1 LRGYGKEEQVGK
13 EGLQSDSSSTSEL
26 FKQARSWLQEDW
38 CRVEKSLAGREVEF
52 RGKTIL
58 VTGAAGFLGFNFLNF
73 FSYLNTREGRPITVV
88 AADNYV
94 RGHPRWLLELANAD
108 PHVISKRCDIT
119 LPWQETE
126 FTFDFII
133 HCASIASPP
142 VYRKFPLETIDANI
156 VGLRHMLDLARQHGS
171 KSLLYFSTSEI
182 YGDPPPDEIPT
193 QETYNGNVSCLGPRA
208 CYDESKRVGETL
220 SAIYAQQYQV
230 PVKIIRP
237 FNNYGPGLRL
247 ADGRV
252 LPDFSRDALNDRD
265 IVLYSDGSPTR
276 TFCYSSDALTGYL
289 LALLSS
295 HNGEPFNIG
304 TEEPEISMRDLA
316 TQLLRV
322 AGSSRK
328 VVHQASQEADYLTD
342 NPNRRC
348 PNISKARN
356 LLGYSPSVS
365 LEEGLG
371 RMLEWY
377 KDYVA
382 LEELIED

>member
-1 LRGYGKEEQVGK
+1 VK
-13 EGLQSDSSSTSEL
+13 EGSQTDSSSTCKL
-26 FKQARSWLQEDW
+26 FKQAQSWLQEDW
-38 CRVEKSLAGREVEF
+38 RRVEKSFAGREDAF
-52 RGKTIL
+52 RGKRIL

-73 FSYLNTREGRPITVV
+73 FSFLNSKGSIPVTVV

-119 LPWQETE
+119 FPWQDTDYQ
-126 FTFDFII
+126 FDFII
-133 HCASIASPP
+133 HGASIASPP
-142 VYRKFPLETIDANI
+142 VYRKFPLETLDANI

-171 KSLLYFSTSEI
+171 ESLLYFSTSEI
-182 YGDPPPDEIPT
+182 YGDPPPNEIPT
-193 QETYNGNVSCLGPRA
+193 KETYKGNVACLGPRA

-289 LALLSS
+289 LALLSP

-304 TEEPEISMRDLA
+304 TEEPEISMRDIA
-316 TQLLRV
+316 TLLLRV
-322 AGSSRK
+322 AGSNRK
-328 VVHQASQEADYLTD
+328 VVQQVSKEADYLTD

-348 PNISKARN
+348 PDLSKARS
-356 LLGYSPSVS
+356 LLGYSPKVS

-371 RMLEWY
+371 RMLDWY
-377 KDYVA
+377 KNYVE

>member
-1 LRGYGKEEQVGK
+1 
-13 EGLQSDSSSTSEL
+13 
-26 FKQARSWLQEDW
+26 
-38 CRVEKSLAGREVEF
+38 
-52 RGKTIL
+52 
-58 VTGAAGFLGFNFLNF
+58 
-73 FSYLNTREGRPITVV
+73 
-88 AADNYV
+88 
-94 RGHPRWLLELANAD
+94 
-108 PHVISKRCDIT
+108 
-119 LPWQETE
+119 
-126 FTFDFII
+126 
-133 HCASIASPP
+133 
-142 VYRKFPLETIDANI
+142 
-156 VGLRHMLDLARQHGS
+156 MLDLARQHS
-171 KSLLYFSTSEI
+171 SESLLYFSTSEI
-182 YGDPPPDEIPT
+182 YGDPPPNEIPT
-193 QETYNGNVSCLGPRA
+193 KETYNGNVSCLGPRA

-220 SAIYAQQYQV
+220 SAIYAQQFHV

-289 LALLSS
+289 LALLST

-304 TEEPEISMRDLA
+304 TEEPEISMRDVA

-328 VVHQASQEADYLTD
+328 VVYQVSQEADYLTD

-348 PNISKARN
+348 PDISKARN
-356 LLGYSPSVS
+356 LLGYSPNVS
-365 LEEGLG
+365 LEKGLG

-377 KDYVA
+377 KYYVE

>member
-1 LRGYGKEEQVGK
+1 
-13 EGLQSDSSSTSEL
+13 
-26 FKQARSWLQEDW
+26 
-38 CRVEKSLAGREVEF
+38 
-52 RGKTIL
+52 
-58 VTGAAGFLGFNFLNF
+58 
-73 FSYLNTREGRPITVV
+73 
-88 AADNYV
+88 
-94 RGHPRWLLELANAD
+94 
-108 PHVISKRCDIT
+108 
-119 LPWQETE
+119 
-126 FTFDFII
+126 
-133 HCASIASPP
+133 
-142 VYRKFPLETIDANI
+142 
-156 VGLRHMLDLARQHGS
+156 MLDLARQHGS

-247 ADGRV
+247 TDGRV

-276 TFCYSSDALTGYL
+276 TFCYSSDTLTGYL
-289 LALLSS
+289 LALLSTY
-295 HNGEPFNIG
+295 NGEPFNIG
-304 TEEPEISMRDLA
+304 TEEPEISMRDIA
-316 TQLLRV
+316 AQLLRV

-328 VVHQASQEADYLTD
+328 VIYQASQEADYLTD
-342 NPNRRC
+342 NPYRRC
-348 PNISKARN
+348 PDISKARK
-356 LLGYSPSVS
+356 LLGYSPQVS

>member
-1 LRGYGKEEQVGK
+1 
-13 EGLQSDSSSTSEL
+13 
-26 FKQARSWLQEDW
+26 
-38 CRVEKSLAGREVEF
+38 
-52 RGKTIL
+52 
-58 VTGAAGFLGFNFLNF
+58 
-73 FSYLNTREGRPITVV
+73 
-88 AADNYV
+88 
-94 RGHPRWLLELANAD
+94 
-108 PHVISKRCDIT
+108 
-119 LPWQETE
+119 
-126 FTFDFII
+126 
-133 HCASIASPP
+133 
-142 VYRKFPLETIDANI
+142 
-156 VGLRHMLDLARQHGS
+156 
-171 KSLLYFSTSEI
+171 
-182 YGDPPPDEIPT
+182 
-193 QETYNGNVSCLGPRA
+193 
-208 CYDESKRVGETL
+208 
-220 SAIYAQQYQV
+220 
-230 PVKIIRP
+230 
-237 FNNYGPGLRL
+237 
-247 ADGRV
+247 
-252 LPDFSRDALNDRD
+252 
-265 IVLYSDGSPTR
+265 
-276 TFCYSSDALTGYL
+276 LTGYL

-328 VVHQASQEADYLTD
+328 VVYQASQEADYLTD

>member
-1 LRGYGKEEQVGK
+1 MET
-13 EGLQSDSSSTSEL
+13 EGLQSCSASEL
-26 FKQARSWLQEDW
+26 FRHAQGWLQEDW
-38 CRVEKSLAGREVEF
+38 RRVEKAFAGREAAF

-73 FSYLNTREGRPITVV
+73 FSYLNTKEGLPVTVV

-94 RGHPRWLLELANAD
+94 RGHPRWLLELTKAD
-108 PHVISKRCDIT
+108 PHVISKRCDVT
-119 LPWQETE
+119 LPWPETE
-126 FTFDFII
+126 FRFDFII
-133 HCASIASPP
+133 HGATIASPP
-142 VYRKFPLETIDANI
+142 VYRKFPLETLDANI

-171 KSLLYFSTSEI
+171 ESLLFFSTSEI
-182 YGDPPPDEIPT
+182 YGDPPPNEIPT
-193 QETYNGNVSCLGPRA
+193 KETYNGNVSCLGPRA
-208 CYDESKRVGETL
+208 CYDESKRVGETI
-220 SAIYAQQYQV
+220 STIYAQQYQV

-304 TEEPEISMRDLA
+304 TEEAEISMKDVA
-316 TQLLRV
+316 TQLLQV

-328 VVHQASQEADYLTD
+328 VIHQASQEADYLTD

-348 PNISKARN
+348 PDISKARQ
-356 LLGYSPSVS
+356 LLGYSPQVP
-365 LEEGLG
+365 LKEGLR

-377 KDYVA
+377 KHYVD
-382 LEELIED
+382 LEELVKE

>member
-1 LRGYGKEEQVGK
+1 MET
-13 EGLQSDSSSTSEL
+13 EGLQSCSASEL
-26 FKQARSWLQEDW
+26 FRHAQGWLQEDW
-38 CRVEKSLAGREVEF
+38 RRVEKAFAGREAAF

-73 FSYLNTREGRPITVV
+73 FSYLNTKEGLPVTVV

-94 RGHPRWLLELANAD
+94 RGHPRWLLELTKAD
-108 PHVISKRCDIT
+108 PHVISKRCDVT
-119 LPWQETE
+119 LPWPETE
-126 FTFDFII
+126 FRFDFII
-133 HCASIASPP
+133 HGATIASPP
-142 VYRKFPLETIDANI
+142 VYRKFPLETLDANI

-171 KSLLYFSTSEI
+171 ESLLFFSTSEI
-182 YGDPPPDEIPT
+182 YGDPPPNEIPT
-193 QETYNGNVSCLGPRA
+193 KETYNGNVSCLGPRA
-208 CYDESKRVGETL
+208 CYDESKRVGETI
-220 SAIYAQQYQV
+220 STIYAQQYQV

-304 TEEPEISMRDLA
+304 TEEPEISMKDVA
-316 TQLLRV
+316 TQLLQV

-328 VVHQASQEADYLTD
+328 VIHQASQEADYLTD

-348 PNISKARN
+348 PDISKARQ
-356 LLGYSPSVS
+356 LLGYSPQVP
-365 LEEGLG
+365 LKEGLR

-377 KDYVA
+377 KHYVD
-382 LEELIED
+382 LEELVKE